1 MFESCATRTTGKL
14 ADISNTLANANFY
27 NLMTGVRHWSGH
39 IWGKVRDKLRAWFSS
54 DIHSFDLASQM
65 SGERLKTEREKMMR
79 RGYRSQAYSWRGST
93 GTSTGPHSLKW
104 LWYLI
109 PSSDFITAQDYTIK
123 EQLHDE
129 TGTANAVFMGAQ
141 CHILLRGAASRGGSE
156 KHVHNGRMKGTK
168 GVHICTPHSSSMH
181 GTLSALAWHHVAV
194 LVIWPVFFCHS
205 FLSIDF
211 YNSYKTNES
220 NHQSIIF
227 HKAQWSL
234 KVWREK
240 KFNKNRTG
248 IYWSIGTKLCVLA
261 LQTPTSLLMS
271 PLGFCF
277 FDHSPLTSD
286 REDIK
291 LCALQAPRCWGWYG
305 AKFIIL
311 FFFPWLFFIWQF
323 ENFL

>member
-1 MFESCATRTTGKL
+1 MRLEQQMQFLWEHDVISCSVVQQAVEEVKNMYTMEGWKVPRECTSVHHTAAL
-14 ADISNTLANANFY
+14 CMAHCLLWHDIMLLCWWF
-27 NLMTGVRHWSGH
+27 GH
-39 IWGKVRDKLRAWFSS
+39 F
-54 DIHSFDLASQM
+54 
-65 SGERLKTEREKMMR
+65 
-79 RGYRSQAYSWRGST
+79 
-93 GTSTGPHSLKW
+93 
-104 LWYLI
+104 
-109 PSSDFITAQDYTIK
+109 
-123 EQLHDE
+123 
-129 TGTANAVFMGAQ
+129 
-141 CHILLRGAASRGGSE
+141 
-156 KHVHNGRMKGTK
+156 
-168 GVHICTPHSSSMH
+168 
-181 GTLSALAWHHVAV
+181 
-194 LVIWPVFFCHS
+194 FFCHS

-311 FFFPWLFFIWQF
+311 FFFHGCSLFDSLRTFSKSWKKITSDVVHLGPVKGNIFMKW
-323 ENFL
+323 ETGSLKDVYYSTLH

>member
-1 MFESCATRTTGKL
+1 MALISDSIVWLHHCAGLHDKRATSRWDWNSKCSFYGSTMSYPAPWCSKPWRKWKTCTQWKDERYQGSAHLYTTQQLYAWHTVCSGMTSCCCAG
-14 ADISNTLANANFY
+14 
-27 NLMTGVRHWSGH
+27 
-39 IWGKVRDKLRAWFSS
+39 
-54 DIHSFDLASQM
+54 DLAS
-65 SGERLKTEREKMMR
+65 
-79 RGYRSQAYSWRGST
+79 
-93 GTSTGPHSLKW
+93 
-104 LWYLI
+104 
-109 PSSDFITAQDYTIK
+109 
-123 EQLHDE
+123 
-129 TGTANAVFMGAQ
+129 
-141 CHILLRGAASRGGSE
+141 
-156 KHVHNGRMKGTK
+156 
-168 GVHICTPHSSSMH
+168 
-181 GTLSALAWHHVAV
+181 
-194 LVIWPVFFCHS
+194 FFCHS

-234 KVWREK
+234 KVWRKK

-311 FFFPWLFFIWQF
+311 FFFHGCSLFDSLRTFSKSWKKITSDGVHLGPVKGNIFMKW
-323 ENFL
+323 ETGSLKDVYYSTLH